1 MKTFA
6 TAGTFESNDCMVTV
20 KFSDKLIIEIE
31 SVVFEQ
37 FGSQI
42 IKVAQETLKEM
53 KIESLHVFI
62 KDKGA
67 LDYTIIARIKTA
79 CKRLGVYHA

>member
-6 TAGTFESNDCMVTV
+6 TAGTFESNDCIVTA
-20 KFSDKLIIEIE
+20 KKSDTQIIEIE

-37 FGSQI
+37 FGNQI
-42 IKVAQETLKEM
+42 RKVALETLNELNIKN
-53 KIESLHVFI
+53 IHIHI

-67 LDYTIIARIKTA
+67 LDYTIIARVKTA

>member
-1 MKTFA
+1 MKNFA
-6 TAGTFESNDCMVTV
+6 TAGTFESNDCIVTV
-20 KFSDKLIIEIE
+20 KKADVLTIEIE

-37 FGSQI
+37 FGNQI
-42 IKVAQETLKEM
+42 RSVTLQTLEDM
-53 KIESLHVFI
+53 NINNVHVFI

-67 LDYTIIARIKTA
+67 LDYTIIARLKTA

>member
-6 TAGTFESNDCMVTV
+6 TAGTFESNDCIVTV
-20 KFSDKLIIEIE
+20 KRSDILSIEIE

-42 IKVAQETLKEM
+42 EKVARQTLKDM
-53 KIESLHVFI
+53 KIEHLDLFI

>member
-1 MKTFA
+1 MKNVA
-6 TAGTFESNDCMVTV
+6 TAGTFESNDCIVTV
-20 KFSDKLIIEIE
+20 RKSEGLSIEIE

-37 FGSQI
+37 FGNQI
-42 IKVAQETLKEM
+42 RQVTLDTLNDMHIKD
-53 KIESLHVFI
+53 IHI
-62 KDKGA
+62 HINDKGA

>member
-20 KFSDKLIIEIE
+20 KTSNELTIEIE
-31 SVVFEQ
+31 SAVLEQ
-37 FGSQI
+37 FGPQI
-42 IKVAQETLKEM
+42 KKVAQQTLEEM
-53 KIESLHVFI
+53 EIENLHVFI

>member
-6 TAGTFESNDCMVTV
+6 TAGTFESNDCIVTV
-20 KFSDKLIIEIE
+20 KPSEKLIIDID

-37 FGSQI
+37 FGAQI
-42 IKVAQETLKEM
+42 RKVALETLKEM
-53 KIESLHVFI
+53 KIDTLHVFI